1 MAIFEKFILLI
12 KRAEG
17 NNNKSDRGV
26 LSDYMTIINE
36 LFNHVRKH
44 RDDINI
50 RTFDEDN
57 ASFTDFYL
65 KAYIVN
71 Y

>member
-12 KRAEG
+12 KRAED
-17 NNNKSDRGV
+17 NNSEGDRGV
-26 LSDYMTIINE
+26 LSDYITIINE
-36 LFNHVRKH
+36 LLNHVWKH
-44 RDDINI
+44 RDDINM

-57 ASFTDFYL
+57 ASFTDLYL

>member
-1 MAIFEKFILLI
+1 MLLI

-17 NNNKSDRGV
+17 NNSEGDRGV
-26 LSDYMTIINE
+26 LSDYMTTINE

-44 RDDINI
+44 HDDINI
-50 RTFDEDN
+50 RTFNEDN
-57 ASFTDFYL
+57 ASSTNFYL
-65 KAYIVN
+65 KACIVN